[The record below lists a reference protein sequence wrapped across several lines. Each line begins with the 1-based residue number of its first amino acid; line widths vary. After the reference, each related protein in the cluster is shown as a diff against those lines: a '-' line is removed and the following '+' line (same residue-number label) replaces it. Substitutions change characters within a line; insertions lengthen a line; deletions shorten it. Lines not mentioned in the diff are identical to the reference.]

1 MANDAFF
8 QFCAIAVKVQLRIAE
23 IAPGPAKQFEM
34 SSERG
39 SSPRI
44 GVLYCEY
51 QDALRRFLRP
61 YVRHAADIDDCIQQA
76 FLNVW
81 KHEMRGAL
89 EADVRGY
96 IFTAVLNVARNSL
109 KRQKNQ
115 VKHLVPLSADID
127 ADSSTDIEKIVSERE
142 TLRLLEAELAK
153 LQPSTRSV
161 FVMYHV
167 EHLSFDEIA
176 VRQGVSTRT
185 AEREMA
191 RALKHLRLT
200 LGPVFD
206 QLLGKV

>member
-1 MANDAFF
+1 
-8 QFCAIAVKVQLRIAE
+8 
-23 IAPGPAKQFEM
+23 M

-81 KHEMRGAL
+81 KQETRGAL
-89 EADVRGY
+89 EADIRGY

-115 VKHLVPLSADID
+115 VKYLVPLSGEVD
-127 ADSSTDIEKIVSERE
+127 AKGSTDIEKTVSERE
-142 TLRLLEAELAK
+142 ALRLLEAELST
-153 LQPSTRSV
+153 LRPSTRSV
-161 FVMYHV
+161 FIMYHV
-167 EHLSFDEIA
+167 EHLPFDQIA
-176 VRQGVSTRT
+176 ARLGVSTRT

-191 RALKHLRLT
+191 RALKHLRTT
-200 LGPVFD
+200 LGPVFE
-206 QLLGKV
+206 QLWGQD